1 MQQIVVINP
10 KGGSGKTTIATNLAA
25 CFAASG
31 RSPALMD
38 LDPQGSS
45 TDWLEK
51 RPSRYPPI
59 HGIQGFERSISVTRS
74 WRLRVPPSCESLIV
88 DTPAGLQAASLPE
101 ITRGADALLVP
112 VVPSDIDIQA
122 TARFVEDLLLI
133 ARIPRRA
140 NRIGIV
146 ATRVRRNTRIL
157 ESLWRFLN
165 GLDIPVVGALR
176 DTQNCVRTSQTGVGL
191 HEMPRGRVRQDL
203 ASWAPLTEW
212 LEYSEG

>member
-1 MQQIVVINP
+1 MQHIVVINP

-25 CFAASG
+25 SFAISG

-45 TDWLEK
+45 TDWLKK
-51 RPSRYPPI
+51 RPRRCTPI
-59 HGIQGFERSISVTRS
+59 HGIRGFDRSNLVTRS

-88 DTPAGLQAASLPE
+88 DTPAGLKATSLPE
-101 ITRGADALLVP
+101 ITRGADVVLVP

-122 TARFVEDLLLI
+122 TAHFIEDLLLI
-133 ARIPRRA
+133 AKIPRRA

-146 ATRVRRNTRIL
+146 ANRVRRNTRIM

-165 GLDIPVVGALR
+165 SLDIPVVGALR
-176 DTQNCVRTSQTGVGL
+176 DTRITCARHKRESACTRCLADGLDRTSRAG
-191 HEMPRGRVRQDL
+191 PR
-203 ASWAPLTEW
+203 
-212 LEYSEG
+212 